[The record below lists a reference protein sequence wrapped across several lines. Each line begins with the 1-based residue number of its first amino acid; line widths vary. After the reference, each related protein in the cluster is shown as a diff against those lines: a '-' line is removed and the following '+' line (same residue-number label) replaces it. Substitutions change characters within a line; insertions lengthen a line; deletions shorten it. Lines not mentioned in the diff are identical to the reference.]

1 MLNYVYYTHE
11 NLVLQYFYL
20 RKIKETI
27 SIHGIFVMEGGSRD
41 RGSDRDSLLFFSLH
55 SSLL

>member
-27 SIHGIFVMEGGSRD
+27 SIHGIFVMEIEVQT
-41 RGSDRDSLLFFSLH
+41 DSLLFFSLH